1 MTTGVYL
8 DEATTDPSQRYK
20 ISTGTNGAGGIATS
34 PDGLTWTNNKDLE
47 KMTHA
52 RWDTPKNTVW
62 DPINKQCMYTCARTR
77 VCVCMQAGRVGWRMQ
92 YTSSYH
98 YFLSKGNVALRK
110 WCSLKE

>member
-77 VCVCMQAGRVGWRMQ
+77 VCVYASRQSRRADGGCNTLVPIT
-92 YTSSYH
+92 TSY
-98 YFLSKGNVALRK
+98 RK
-110 WCSLKE
+110 ATLL

>member
-62 DPINKQCMYTCARTR
+62 DPINKQCMYTRARTR
-77 VCVCMQAGRVGWRMQ
+77 VCVYASRQSRRAVGGCNTLVPIERQ
-92 YTSSYH
+92 RCFQEVVQS
-98 YFLSKGNVALRK
+98 
-110 WCSLKE
+110 